1 LATSRRWPV
10 CGGSRLGQGGSALKE
25 FADLRIDLKILAAQV
40 LLQWVES
47 SNTDPE

>member
-1 LATSRRWPV
+1 VRA
-10 CGGSRLGQGGSALKE
+10 ALKE

-47 SNTDPE
+47 SNTDPES